1 MATDD
6 VPPPI
11 IVFTCKL
18 SSIVAV
24 DMNPAENALLE
35 FKIAAIKHLNY
46 EDYLLVLGDKEDT
59 EQKRYTHYSIGMHTP
74 LINLPIDA
82 CL

>member
-35 FKIAAIKHLNY
+35 FKIAAIKHLN
-46 EDYLLVLGDKEDT
+46 L
-59 EQKRYTHYSIGMHTP
+59 S
-74 LINLPIDA
+74 LIHI
-82 CL
+82 